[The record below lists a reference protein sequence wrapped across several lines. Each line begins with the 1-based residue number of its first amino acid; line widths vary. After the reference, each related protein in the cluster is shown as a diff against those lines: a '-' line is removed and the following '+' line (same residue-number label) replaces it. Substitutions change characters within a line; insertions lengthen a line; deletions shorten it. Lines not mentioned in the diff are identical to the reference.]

1 MIRHAPRHPEELRN
15 IIIIEGK
22 RTAGRPRNLCV

>member
-15 IIIIEGK
+15 IIIEGK
-22 RTAGRPRNLCV
+22 RTAGRPRNLYV